1 MSKQHEI
8 RQKNELVKRKY
19 LEWYRGAEGMSEL
32 TIRAVEKAI
41 AKYEDATDFDD
52 FALYSGKKAEIFKKY
67 LATNPGRLS
76 GMPLNLR
83 SRYAYLRHTRN
94 FFAWLAGQA
103 GYKSKI
109 KLSDVQFLQL
119 SKNERKQAIAPAEPR
134 YPTLEQ
140 IKTLCEFPIRSEIDQ
155 RDRALIAFT
164 TLTGMRDR
172 AIVTLRLGCYDPG
185 ERLVKQLPSMGVA
198 TKFSKDIYTTLL
210 AIDDDLMRYFTE
222 WYEYL
227 KSERKF
233 GLSDPL
239 FPSTEI
245 GMVSET
251 HRAYAAKG
259 VSRQFWA
266 GAGPMR
272 VIFRER
278 AKQIGLPYFYP
289 HSFRHFVTNMVERY
303 ISTPEQMK
311 ALSQNLGHENVAT
324 TFRAYGTIERQRV
337 GEIVRNIDF
346 GRPVAEKQVSETAK
360 AVLELL
366 KSQGVSIK

>member
-1 MSKQHEI
+1 
-8 RQKNELVKRKY
+8 
-19 LEWYRGAEGMSEL
+19 
-32 TIRAVEKAI
+32 
-41 AKYEDATDFDD
+41 
-52 FALYSGKKAEIFKKY
+52 
-67 LATNPGRLS
+67 
-76 GMPLNLR
+76 
-83 SRYAYLRHTRN
+83 
-94 FFAWLAGQA
+94 
-103 GYKSKI
+103 
-109 KLSDVQFLQL
+109 
-119 SKNERKQAIAPAEPR
+119 
-134 YPTLEQ
+134 
-140 IKTLCEFPIRSEIDQ
+140 
-155 RDRALIAFT
+155 
-164 TLTGMRDR
+164 
-172 AIVTLRLGCYDPG
+172 
-185 ERLVKQLPSMGVA
+185 MGVA